1 MLTMPVTETQWS
13 ATEEKIAKAAF
24 DTAYR
29 REVESMMAE
38 VKRQA
43 ETAASPDELWKLHDF
58 LSARR
63 HDLDGKYDFRDS
75 MLIFVFAQLIKE
87 GWLEIGELEGLS
99 RDKIAKIKALTIM

>member
-13 ATEEKIAKAAF
+13 PTEEKIAKTAF
-24 DTAYR
+24 DTAYG
-29 REVESMMAE
+29 REVASMMAE
-38 VKRQA
+38 VKRLA
-43 ETAASPDELWKLHDF
+43 ETATNPDELWKLHDF

-75 MLIFVFAQLIKE
+75 MLVFVFAQLVKE
-87 GWLEIGELEGLS
+87 GWLKIQELEGLS